1 MNRVK
6 YIHQKIRNLT
16 SYNPDFSVIDTSP
29 LDSSN
34 SKGRV
39 DFLKKHSI
47 ISTPSKASGRERVA
61 SHVKETQ
68 TISPRIERLQNLS
81 CSTRSLTQLYLVESI
96 QFWQL
101 CDFGQKSGREE
112 PGKSGN
118 SGELSQTLDLLFG
131 LGEEVFFVFPPLQV
145 KMRSSD
151 GQLGLGKAAVHG
163 S

>member
-1 MNRVK
+1 M
-6 YIHQKIRNLT
+6 IRNLT
-16 SYNPDFSVIDTSP
+16 TYTPDFSVIDTS

-39 DFLKKHSI
+39 PQDFLEKHSI
-47 ISTPSKASGRERVA
+47 ISTPSKASKREESITCQRNPNNFPKNWNITKVF
-61 SHVKETQ
+61 
-68 TISPRIERLQNLS
+68 IS
-81 CSTRSLTQLYLVESI
+81 CHRSLTQLYFVESI

-101 CDFGQKSGREE
+101 CHFGQKSGRAAIAASWVR
-112 PGKSGN
+112 P
-118 SGELSQTLDLLFG
+118 LLFG
-131 LGEEVFFVFPPLQV
+131 LGEEGKQQVFFVFPPLHV

>member
-1 MNRVK
+1 M
-6 YIHQKIRNLT
+6 YETLQLT
-16 SYNPDFSVIDTSP
+16 TLISVSLTP

-34 SKGRV
+34 SKGRQLPQ

-47 ISTPSKASGRERVA
+47 ISTPSKANGNERVA

-112 PGKSGN
+112 PGKAGI
-118 SGELSQTLDLLFG
+118 
-131 LGEEVFFVFPPLQV
+131 
-145 KMRSSD
+145 
-151 GQLGLGKAAVHG
+151 AA

>member
-1 MNRVK
+1 MSKKPKLFPLELKDYKTGHVVLGPLHSCILWKVSSSGN
-6 YIHQKIRNLT
+6 
-16 SYNPDFSVIDTSP
+16 SVI
-29 LDSSN
+29 LA
-34 SKGRV
+34 K
-39 DFLKKHSI
+39 
-47 ISTPSKASGRERVA
+47 
-61 SHVKETQ
+61 
-68 TISPRIERLQNLS
+68 
-81 CSTRSLTQLYLVESI
+81 
-96 QFWQL
+96 
-101 CDFGQKSGREE
+101 KSGREE